1 MKRDR
6 AFTLIELVITLLI
19 LATVVMLVIPIAR
32 DFIERNR
39 LTSTVYQ
46 LLAALNL
53 GKISA
58 IHSGKVVTLCK
69 SRDGK
74 QCLGDWSDGQIL
86 FIDEHANGMV
96 DANDDIIRVWQSI
109 KSGIKLD
116 WRGFYSNTY
125 IQMDPSGIGQT
136 MNGNFLLCPASKN
149 DSLAQTIIISRSG
162 RARVSQVDSQ
172 GQPLHCGTVGS

>member
-1 MKRDR
+1 MKGDR
-6 AFTLIELVITLLI
+6 AFTLIEVVISLLI
-19 LATVVMLVIPIAR
+19 LAAVIMLVIPMAR

-39 LTSTVYQ
+39 LASTVYQ

-69 SRDGK
+69 SRDGH
-74 QCLGDWSDGQIL
+74 QCSGDWSDGQIL
-86 FIDEHANGMV
+86 FIDEYANGTV
-96 DANDDIIRVWQSI
+96 DANDEIIRVWQLT

-125 IQMDPSGIGQT
+125 IQMDPSGVGRA

-149 DSLAQTIIISRSG
+149 ESLARTIIVSRNG
-162 RARVSQVDSQ
+162 RARVSSVDSQ
-172 GQPLHCGTVGS
+172 GRALHCS